1 MSSKLP
7 KRLTKK
13 LCRVI
18 GIIHGDGNMS
28 SSRIHITDKCLDYHI
43 QVLQP
48 LFKDVFNLELN
59 LFHDKNRNSYYSHV
73 KDKKVYKYLTETL
86 EIPKGAVR
94 KNLKIPN
101 YIKSLQDS
109 LKASYISGLFDAE
122 CYISKR
128 QAEISFSITCQ
139 EIFEFIKEFLN
150 NKKIKFSTRIRD
162 RRRNKEYEIYI
173 YGRERING
181 LLKIIKLKHPEK
193 ISQLHIPSLTH

>member
-150 NKKIKFSTRIRD
+150 NKNKTSRKNITTSYSFS
-162 RRRNKEYEIYI
+162 YP
-173 YGRERING
+173 
-181 LLKIIKLKHPEK
+181 LKTPVV
-193 ISQLHIPSLTH
+193 SAVNAASYVLHILSGCAVPERRC